1 MGDLGS
7 YEEREKRKKQRKRIK
22 KIAGIVCIAAG
33 MITIAVLLKKDRK
46 MTVEYFDMVEKNEE
60 MAKLAMRALDAGE
73 KSLDLVEQWLD
84 AIEGLV
90 PEPLVPTKFKPSL
103 AA

>member
-1 MGDLGS
+1 MSDNKYYDYGNPR
-7 YEEREKRKKQRKRIK
+7 EERKAQRKRIK

-33 MITIAVLLKKDRK
+33 TITIAVLLKKDKK
-46 MTVEYFDMVEKNEE
+46 MTVDYLAMVEKYENLE
-60 MAKLAMRALDAGE
+60 KLATRALDVGE

-84 AIEGLV
+84 ATEGLV
-90 PEPLVPTKFKPSL
+90 PANFVPSI